1 MIYLS
6 LIENNKNEI
15 TTDQSDHSEP
25 INSLTLAED
34 KAKWIP
40 YNKFKDVE
48 CLDKGKFG
56 LMHKAI
62 LSNGNKEVVLKH
74 LDKNVE
80 EFLKKFKHYISCSE
94 STEVFNVYGFTKL
107 PDTPNCAVVM
117 DYANKGSL
125 RENLTKIIE
134 MDWKQ
139 RLHILYKIISGLHE
153 IHSQNLIHYNF
164 HDGKILIHK
173 ENEEDAEDK
182 FYISDLGLCQPV
194 NSYLNDDTPSFT
206 PFIAPEI
213 LKSELKST
221 ASSASDIYSFSMIM
235 WEFTSGVRPFN
246 DEEHSLQ
253 LSLSICYGKRPEIIN
268 NIPQC
273 YVNLMKNCWNENPLK
288 RPSALEIK
296 EKIGNWIFY
305 NPDKIDDELKRDIEE
320 FSKAL
325 NTNKIL
331 ESESSVSEYQD
342 EYNENQLII

>member
-1 MIYLS
+1 MFFNLLFNININFIQLIYFNYR
-6 LIENNKNEI
+6 IENNKNEI

-80 EFLKKFKHYISCSE
+80 EFLKKVCMFKHYISCSE

-117 DYANKGSL
+117 DFANKGSL

-182 FYISDLGLCQPV
+182 FYISDLG
-194 NSYLNDDTPSFT
+194 
-206 PFIAPEI
+206 
-213 LKSELKST
+213 
-221 ASSASDIYSFSMIM
+221 
-235 WEFTSGVRPFN
+235 
-246 DEEHSLQ
+246 
-253 LSLSICYGKRPEIIN
+253 
-268 NIPQC
+268 
-273 YVNLMKNCWNENPLK
+273 
-288 RPSALEIK
+288 PSALEIK